1 MYSKLREKTGRQYV
15 KKYQVPFG
23 PLWQDQNTPY
33 VSQVTGQML
42 GNFDLSLPDPTILPQ
57 QTTELFSY
65 GSEDG
70 VLGKT
75 TVSATNTGISSYNT
89 ATGQT
94 TEMSHADAVSGGN
107 NQEDQPTRA
116 EKRAARDAKF
126 KEDFGGTANGTIG
139 SAIGNFVS
147 GNWKTGLVDTAVA
160 GMRAVD
166 DIAMGD
172 KNFGAQSEAIDSAVH
187 GVSSALM
194 KSGNPYAM
202 AAGAALE
209 GANFLTKAGGQT
221 VEGFDVDINSSGYGN
236 LGHMESSSSRD
247 FGAMIGLGGIFGQ
260 KSLQKKLQK
269 RNEQALMA
277 MNAANIAEDQAFEQE
292 ARMNSIQNTIMNNQM
307 ALAGGVDTS
316 LLGG

>member
-1 MYSKLREKTGRQYV
+1 MYSKLREKTGKQYV

-70 VLGKT
+70 ALGKT

-94 TEMSHADAVSGGN
+94 TEMAPADAAEAVETPEIDGEAAPKAGAKLLGGLKKGLGIASKVGRVLG
-107 NQEDQPTRA
+107 E
-116 EKRAARDAKF
+116 E
-126 KEDFGGTANGTIG
+126 
-139 SAIGNFVS
+139 AI
-147 GNWKTGLVDTAVA
+147 A
-160 GMRAVD
+160 
-166 DIAMGD
+166 D
-172 KNFGAQSEAIDSAVH
+172 KNFGSQSAAIDAAVN
-187 GVSSALM
+187 GVSGFLEST
-194 KSGNPYAM
+194 GNPYAII
-202 AAGAALE
+202 ASKAIQK
-209 GANFLTKAGGQT
+209 ANFLTKAGGQT
-221 VEGFDVDINSSGYGN
+221 VEGFDVDINSSGYGQM
-236 LGHMESSSSRD
+236 GHMESSSSRD

-260 KSLQKKLQK
+260 KSLQRKLQK
-269 RNEQALMA
+269 RNQQALMA
-277 MNAANIAEDQAFEQE
+277 MNAANIAEDQKFEQE
-292 ARMNSIQNTIMNNQM
+292 ARMNSIQNVIMNNQI
-307 ALAGGVDTS
+307 ALSGGLETN

>member
-94 TEMSHADAVSGGN
+94 TVTPHTAADAEQELEQDAQQSLGQKISGGLKKGLGVVR
-107 NQEDQPTRA
+107 QIGRIAAEDVL
-116 EKRAARDAKF
+116 
-126 KEDFGGTANGTIG
+126 
-139 SAIGNFVS
+139 GN
-147 GNWKTGLVDTAVA
+147 
-160 GMRAVD
+160 
-166 DIAMGD
+166 
-172 KNFGAQSEAIDSAVH
+172 KNFGASSQAIDTAVD
-187 GVSSALM
+187 GVSTFLEST
-194 KSGNPYAM
+194 GNPYAII
-202 AAGAALE
+202 ASKAIQ

-221 VEGFDVDINSSGYGN
+221 VQGFDVDINSSGYGQM
-236 LGHMESSSSRD
+236 GHMESSSSRD

-260 KSLQKKLQK
+260 KSLQRKLQR

-277 MNAANIAEDQAFEQE
+277 MNAANIAEDQKFEQE
-292 ARMNSIQNTIMNNQM
+292 ARMNSIQNVIMNNQI
-307 ALAGGVDTS
+307 ALSGGLETN